1 MAVVETKSDTFQA
14 DVLDVKDIPVL
25 VDFWAP
31 WCGPC
36 LAQGPIVNELSD
48 EVGDKAKVCKI
59 NVDDNTDIA
68 SQYGIMSIPAL
79 KIFKNGQVVEEMV
92 GVHDKNTLM
101 EIIKRN
107 S

>member
-59 NVDDNTDIA
+59 NVD
-68 SQYGIMSIPAL
+68 
-79 KIFKNGQVVEEMV
+79 KNGQVVEEMV